1 MFLFCLLAKY
11 NFNSNKVITKTPL
24 CPLHSW
30 QLCRSRGL
38 GTTVI
43 TLVARLLR
51 KLWREINEQTSVS
64 PRRQTKRLSFHPSR
78 QYAERDQTDG
88 EKLQRRGT
96 DYFIKNFIKY
106 ITTSCFSFEKA
117 MVHP

>member
-1 MFLFCLLAKY
+1 MFMFCLLAKY

-30 QLCRSRGL
+30 QLYRSRGL

-43 TLVARLLR
+43 TLVARLLH

-64 PRRQTKRLSFHPSR
+64 PRRQTKRLSFHPSS

-88 EKLQRRGT
+88 EKLRGT